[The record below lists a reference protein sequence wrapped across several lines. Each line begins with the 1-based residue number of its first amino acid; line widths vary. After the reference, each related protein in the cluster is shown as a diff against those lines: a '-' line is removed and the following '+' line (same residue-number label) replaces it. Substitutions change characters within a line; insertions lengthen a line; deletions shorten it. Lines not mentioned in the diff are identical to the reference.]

1 MLEKR
6 KTQNQTIT
14 LQKYQ
19 PVFTTVDDKVHEGL
33 PCKWINQKYLACS
46 PQNFFMKEI
55 TSLGY
60 LEDCEKTI
68 YPIQNILCITWNL
81 IDVKQLLI
89 NKNEGIQITYTDE
102 EVSWLENNS
111 NLLKD
116 NQDFERD

>member
-1 MLEKR
+1 M
-6 KTQNQTIT
+6 
-14 LQKYQ
+14 
-19 PVFTTVDDKVHEGL
+19 DKSKISCLFSTKFLYERNN
-33 PCKWINQKYLACS
+33 P
-46 PQNFFMKEI
+46 
-55 TSLGY
+55 LGY